1 MRTGCSD
8 GAGVPAWSW
17 GLSLAS
23 NLILLVHSQG
33 GVLCELPR
41 EESGVLCGGQVW
53 TGMCVAV
60 AIMSGQGLGWEML
73 KGLTI
78 GKNVCGKVSLMS

>member
-1 MRTGCSD
+1 M
-8 GAGVPAWSW
+8 
-17 GLSLAS
+17 
-23 NLILLVHSQG
+23 
-33 GVLCELPR
+33 
-41 EESGVLCGGQVW
+41 W